1 VPIAAYESC
10 SADEPLLGVEPAD
23 NDTPEN
29 AYLRAWVRQTVALA
43 LQQLAKEERA
53 KGRSEQFELLRDS
66 LEGQEL
72 DRSYAEI
79 AAQLGSTE
87 AAIKVASHR
96 LRRRFRAALLSQLG
110 ATVDDAADAEA
121 ELRELFHAL
130 GGV

>member
-1 VPIAAYESC
+1 
-10 SADEPLLGVEPAD
+10 VEPAD

-29 AYLRAWVRQTVALA
+29 AYLRAWVRQTVALS